1 MGVLE
6 ADKIKREEMKEK
18 LRMEYKRR
26 VRKVLHSKLNGGNM
40 VKVINTW
47 AVSLLRYSAPFVNW
61 TRSELKEMGRMTRK
75 IMSMNRALH
84 PRDSVC
90 RLYLSRKE
98 GGRGLIGVE
107 DCVDLAVLSL
117 RRYASQNEDR
127 LIVAAR
133 GNNMAARDKEEE
145 FKKRKREE
153 RKTEWR
159 EKPLHGQHLR
169 QTESISSEGSWLW
182 LKIGKMKKET
192 EGLLI
197 ATQDQAL
204 RTNVIKTRI
213 DKRPWG

>member
-90 RLYLSRKE
+90 RLYLPRKE

-107 DCVDLAVLSL
+107 DCVHMAVLSF
-117 RRYASQNEDR
+117 RKYVSQNEDR

-133 GNNMAARDKEEE
+133 GNDMAKRDNEE
-145 FKKRKREE
+145 KKN
-153 RKTEWR
+153 
-159 EKPLHGQHLR
+159 G
-169 QTESISSEGSWLW
+169 
-182 LKIGKMKKET
+182 
-192 EGLLI
+192 
-197 ATQDQAL
+197 
-204 RTNVIKTRI
+204 
-213 DKRPWG
+213 